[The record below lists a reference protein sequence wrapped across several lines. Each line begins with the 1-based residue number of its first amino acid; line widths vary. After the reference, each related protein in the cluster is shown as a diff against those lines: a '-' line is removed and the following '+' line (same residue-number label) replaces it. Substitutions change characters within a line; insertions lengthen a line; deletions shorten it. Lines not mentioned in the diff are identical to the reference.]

1 MPSLPAKEE
10 RGTTP
15 ERSGKVQK
23 SNVPPPLFYGS
34 SPYVSNDLS
43 ADQMWD
49 RRTY

>member
-23 SNVPPPLFYGS
+23 SNVPPPFLMVPHLMF
-34 SPYVSNDLS
+34 
-43 ADQMWD
+43 QMI
-49 RRTY
+49 

>member
-23 SNVPPPLFYGS
+23 SNKPPLFYGS